1 MCVYDMTW
9 FFISTFILK
18 IFGVVWVDIF
28 GYNVQSIAT
37 FNVGH
42 FYYSILLPFLP
53 GIGVALQRCTS
64 KIYSVMLSVGTNP
77 SFKCG

>member
-28 GYNVQSIAT
+28 GYSVQSIAT

-42 FYYSILLPFLP
+42 FYYSI
-53 GIGVALQRCTS
+53 
-64 KIYSVMLSVGTNP
+64 
-77 SFKCG
+77 